1 MSNIK
6 EAYWIIVDKLI
17 DNSVI
22 DYTIIEELQ
31 TTTEE

>member
-6 EAYWIIVDKLI
+6 EAYWIIVDELI
-17 DNSVI
+17 NNSVI
-22 DYTIIEELQ
+22 DYTVIEELQ